1 MSPKPLS
8 PLTDPNN
15 IQLDLLDELDE
26 TYDAFSGYALL
37 TDTPEPP
44 VLREDEMEI

>member
-1 MSPKPLS
+1 MPKPLS
-8 PLTDPNN
+8 PLTDDNN

-26 TYDAFSGYALL
+26 TYDPYSGYALL
-37 TDTPEPP
+37 AGTQEPP